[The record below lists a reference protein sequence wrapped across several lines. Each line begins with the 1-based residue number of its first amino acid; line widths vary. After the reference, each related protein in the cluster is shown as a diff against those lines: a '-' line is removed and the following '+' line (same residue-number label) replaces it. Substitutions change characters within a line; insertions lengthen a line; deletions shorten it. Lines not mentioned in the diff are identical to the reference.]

1 MKKKYVTP
9 EMNFERIRF
18 EDILTNIDVSTTEN
32 PEQSGNENSGDDI
45 GG

>member
-18 EDILTNIDVSTTEN
+18 EDILTNIDVSTTEDY
-32 PEQSGNENSGDDI
+32 EQSGNENSGDNI